1 MEVFQ
6 PNISVSRERAVCELM
21 FNSCIFFLRVSID
34 GSKHAILGGQAT
46 QQQAAQTY
54 QTSVSKTRQYK
65 GTKAG
70 PHLLLHPSGNTNE
83 SSYSY
88 RRGPKY
94 CQQDPPWCIFKELQ
108 TSALDQVS
116 HKHGGEQFYRRK
128 FFKCLNN
135 IWNKINWE
143 NMQKVWEVSWV
154 TFYFRETSILEAEV
168 C

>member
-1 MEVFQ
+1 MWAHVQFMHFLPQGIHRWQQTCNPRRTSYTATGCPNLSNKCFQ
-6 PNISVSRERAVCELM
+6 N
-21 FNSCIFFLRVSID
+21 
-34 GSKHAILGGQAT
+34 K
-46 QQQAAQTY
+46 
-54 QTSVSKTRQYK
+54 RQYK

-88 RRGPKY
+88 GRGPKY
-94 CQQDPPWCIFKELQ
+94 CQQDPPWCIFKALQ